1 MDARWQW
8 PAQAQGLSYRGDS
21 LSHVARRWETEEG
34 LSFSI
39 SLAQDWME
47 HIITKQQKNGWCQ
60 ILEVACSW
68 VHREARG
75 GNHSQIISLSE
86 PQGLQYRRDLWHS
99 VGWIGL
105 MWLQDRHYW
114 IQTEHLGGTTFS
126 TISIWPTFQAVQAWS
141 LPRLDGKF
149 KLFKTHS
156 REMLPPPCPWA
167 MSTTTSANRMRR
179 CVSSC
184 RCS

>member
-1 MDARWQW
+1 M
-8 PAQAQGLSYRGDS
+8 GN
-21 LSHVARRWETEEG
+21 RRWAVVFNLFG
-34 LSFSI
+34 PRLDG
-39 SLAQDWME
+39 A
-47 HIITKQQKNGWCQ
+47 ITKQQKNGWYQ
-60 ILEVACSW
+60 ILEVACWW

-75 GNHSQIISLSE
+75 GNQSQIISLSE
-86 PQGLQYRRDLWHS
+86 AQALQYRRDLWHS

-149 KLFKTHS
+149 KLFKAHS
-156 REMLPPPCPWA
+156 REMPPPPCP
-167 MSTTTSANRMRR
+167 
-179 CVSSC
+179 
-184 RCS
+184 